1 MHPLRVVVSERYAI
15 TLPARLLL
23 SSKKPGSGFRR
34 SPEMTAKRGRS
45 LADVMASIDPAEPA
59 ERIAPP
65 PRDIVPVNI
74 LVTPRDRKRLRQL
87 SLDTGL
93 SLQKLGHEA
102 WNKLIESRGLEPL
115 EPVTANIPSGRA
127 RR

>member
-1 MHPLRVVVSERYAI
+1 M
-15 TLPARLLL
+15 
-23 SSKKPGSGFRR
+23 SSKR
-34 SPEMTAKRGRS
+34 AGRA
-45 LADVMASIDPAEPA
+45 LADVMGELDEEPIASPTPAAPA
-59 ERIAPP
+59 LPAAQEAGGPS
-65 PRDIVPVNI
+65 IVPINV

-102 WNKLIESRGLEPL
+102 WNRLLESRGLEPL
-115 EPVTANIPSGRA
+115 EAVAANVPSGRA

>member
-1 MHPLRVVVSERYAI
+1 
-15 TLPARLLL
+15 
-23 SSKKPGSGFRR
+23 
-34 SPEMTAKRGRS
+34 MTAKRGRS
-45 LADVMASIDPAEPA
+45 LADVMESIDPVPPA
-59 ERIAPP
+59 ERIGPP

-74 LVTPRDRKRLRQL
+74 LVTPQDRKRLRQL

-102 WNKLIESRGLEPL
+102 WNRLLESRGLEPL
-115 EPVTANIPSGRA
+115 EPVTANIPSGRL